1 VERRLSARGNRRLD
15 YKGMG
20 RTTRHQ
26 RKGRGGIF
34 KGITRTRV
42 GAAKMRKYDFSEK
55 NGFVKG
61 VVKNIVHDPGR
72 GAPLAQVEFRDQYK
86 YKKSKEMFIAPEGLY
101 SGQFIYCGTKAK
113 LVVGNTLPIGK
124 MPEGTIVCNV
134 ERNVGDRGK
143 LARTSGNY
151 ATVIGHN
158 PDENISRVKLPSGSK
173 ISVSSDARATI
184 GLVAGG
190 GRVDKPLLKAGANY
204 HKFKVKRNTWPKVRG
219 VAMNPIE
226 HPHGGGN
233 HQHIGHATTIS
244 RRRPAGAKVGLIA
257 ARRTG
262 KLRGGQGKVK

>member
-1 VERRLSARGNRRLD
+1 MGNRRLD

-72 GAPLAQVEFRDQYK
+72 GAPLAQVEFRDKYK
-86 YKKSKEMFIAPEGLY
+86 YSKEMFIAPEGLY

-262 KLRGGQGKVK
+262 KLRGG

>member
-1 VERRLSARGNRRLD
+1 MGNRRLD

-101 SGQFIYCGTKAK
+101 SGQFIYWNKGKACGRKYLTYRK
-113 LVVGNTLPIGK
+113 N
-124 MPEGTIVCNV
+124 
-134 ERNVGDRGK
+134 
-143 LARTSGNY
+143 
-151 ATVIGHN
+151 
-158 PDENISRVKLPSGSK
+158 
-173 ISVSSDARATI
+173 
-184 GLVAGG
+184 
-190 GRVDKPLLKAGANY
+190 
-204 HKFKVKRNTWPKVRG
+204 
-219 VAMNPIE
+219 
-226 HPHGGGN
+226 
-233 HQHIGHATTIS
+233 
-244 RRRPAGAKVGLIA
+244 
-257 ARRTG
+257 ARRY
-262 KLRGGQGKVK
+262 